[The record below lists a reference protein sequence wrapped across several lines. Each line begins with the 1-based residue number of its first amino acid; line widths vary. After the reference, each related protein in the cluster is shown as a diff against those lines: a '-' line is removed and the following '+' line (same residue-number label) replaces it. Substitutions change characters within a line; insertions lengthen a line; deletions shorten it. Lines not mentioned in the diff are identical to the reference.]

1 MGDTSGDG
9 IVDLT
14 DLVQMRK
21 HIVQWYD
28 QTTGSTYQKNGIYF
42 DAIDINDD
50 SEISLVDL
58 IRLRKLIIQN

>member
-1 MGDTSGDG
+1 M
-9 IVDLT
+9 T

-42 DAIDINDD
+42 DAIDINND